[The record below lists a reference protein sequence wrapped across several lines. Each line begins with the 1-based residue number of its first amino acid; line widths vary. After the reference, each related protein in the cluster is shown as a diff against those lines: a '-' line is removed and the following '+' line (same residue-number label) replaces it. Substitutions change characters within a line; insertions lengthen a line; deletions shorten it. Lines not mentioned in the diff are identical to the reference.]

1 MRERSKRQALVVF
14 AHPVPGSFT
23 EAIRDRVSAGLLGA
37 GWTLDKVDL
46 YEDGFDPC
54 VTAAELVGSASARD
68 PVVTAHI
75 ERLSRASA
83 LVFVY
88 PTWWGAQPA
97 IMKGWLDRILLR
109 GDGRRALRSIRRLV
123 VVSPHGSSRLRNG
136 AQGVPGRRT
145 IFRHLRLRCHRF
157 ATCTWVA
164 FYSND
169 QANRQGREAFLDEV
183 EKKLSRLGTPSTGLF
198 TRASRRFRRGGRS

>member
-1 MRERSKRQALVVF
+1 MVGERSKRQALVVF

-23 EAIRDRVSAGLLGA
+23 EAIRDSVLAGLLSA

-54 VTAAELVGSASARD
+54 ITAAELLGSASARD
-68 PVVTAHI
+68 PIVSAHI
-75 ERLSRASA
+75 ERIGRASA

-97 IMKGWLDRILLR
+97 IIKGWIDRILCR
-109 GDGRRALRSIRRLV
+109 DDGRRALRSIRRLV

-136 AQGVPGRRT
+136 VQGVPGRRI
-145 IFRHLRLRCHRF
+145 IFRHLRSSCHRF
-157 ATCTWVA
+157 ATCTWVG

-169 QANRQGREAFLDEV
+169 RANHVERQTFLDDA
-183 EKKLSRLGTPSTGLF
+183 EKKLSRLATPSAGLL
-198 TRASRRFRRGGRS
+198 TPMSRRLRRRRS